1 MATVTIACPSPASGV
16 VTVTSTATKR
26 NLTGLSILLD
36 GVVLASGTTSPLTI
50 QWDTTTVSNGNHT
63 LQGKGTY
70 SQGTS
75 PVFSTLLTVSV
86 TNGPPPPPPSLF
98 PTNSVFNT
106 AIDTLP
112 VHAQS
117 AAWMTVQ
124 GSQAQNGLHPD
135 FGTTLQNGTIYN
147 GIPVNVIAGTGV
159 PLKTVT
165 ITTYASESD
174 SQGAGV
180 PIPDTVKIENDAVP
194 PNPQPPFDPNVDHHC
209 LIVDTDT
216 HKVHEFYQMKR
227 LAGNQYEA
235 GQYSTWDYQSNAL
248 RTDGWTSADAGGLP
262 ISNLLVNY
270 DEVQAAVQSGGTVP
284 HAFRFTTGFSYTGA
298 APQYLWPARHYTF
311 NGDTTRI
318 KMGARARLKASVNI
332 SGFSPTN
339 QAILRTLKKYGMF
352 MTDNGGP
359 WFISG
364 SPDSRW
370 DDTDLHNLQS
380 LVAMDNFEIVDE
392 SAWMGDPNSG
402 QAFTTPALTV
412 TINQAAG
419 QADPTSGTS
428 IAFTAVFSAAVADF
442 TSSDVVVTGTAGG
455 TKTVVVTGG
464 PTTYTVTVN
473 LSGTLSSGT
482 VIASIPAG
490 VATSGGL
497 SNNASTSTDNTVTFN
512 APPPS
517 GSLSLIDTGTGLNR
531 VVTVESGGQFRLVF
545 EAADNWGLSQW
556 YDLVFDPGAT
566 KNLTGPGCP
575 SGSPFPCTD
584 VTQAEPG
591 LFNMVFYG
599 TTPSDARLYTR
610 AAFYFWPNLPRSF
623 TILENTPSRVVVE
636 AVGHPSAG
644 SIGTLDNVTATVRY
658 WIYPDGRIYVRSQIS
673 VGTAQTASEWRN
685 GYLGLEDP
693 GHMGEIPPDT
703 VGWIRASTTQNPY
716 EYVGPSEP
724 YVFAYFVPYT
734 SGPFAN
740 YAKASVLLVPRT
752 GNPSQGKQFIHSWTN
767 FVRWGYTIENLSI
780 PAGGSIVQN
789 YLIQLG
795 AQNSSVLPNI
805 NSAAVAGPIAAA
817 YQSNPLPS

>member
-1 MATVTIACPSPASGV
+1 MATVTIACPSPASG
-16 VTVTSTATKR
+16 TVTIDATATKR
-26 NLTGLSILLD
+26 NLVNLSILLD
-36 GVVLASGTTSPLTI
+36 GGVLASSSTSPLSVP
-50 QWDTTTVSNGNHT
+50 WDTTTVLNGNHT
-63 LQGKGTY
+63 LQGKATY
-70 SQGTS
+70 SIGTS
-75 PVFSTLLTVSV
+75 PIFSTVLTISVS
-86 TNGPPPPPPSLF
+86 NAPPGPSPALF
-98 PTNSVFNT
+98 PVTSVFNT
-106 AIDTLP
+106 PIDTLP

-117 AAWMTVQ
+117 AAWMSVQ

-147 GIPVNVIAGTGV
+147 GIPVNVLAGNAI
-159 PLKTVT
+159 PKKTVT

-216 HKVHEFYQMKR
+216 HRVHEFYQMKR

-284 HAFRFTTGFSYTGA
+284 HAFRFTTGFSYTGNP
-298 APQYLWPARHYTF
+298 PQYLWPARHYTF

-402 QAFTTPALTV
+402 EAFLNPVLTV
-412 TINQAAG
+412 TVNQGSG

-428 IAFTAVFSAAVADF
+428 ILYTAIFSAPVADF
-442 TSSDVVVTGTAGG
+442 TSADVDITGTAGG
-455 TKTVVVTGG
+455 TKTVTLTGG
-464 PTTYTVTVN
+464 PSVYNITVG
-473 LSGTLSSGT
+473 LSGVLSSGT
-482 VIASIPAG
+482 VIASIAAG
-490 VATSGGL
+490 KAHDAGGIG
-497 SNNASTSTDNTVTFN
+497 NNASTSTDNVVTFN
-512 APPPS
+512 APPPA
-517 GSLSLIDTGTGLNR
+517 GSLSLTDVGTGINR
-531 VVTVESGGQFRLVF
+531 VVTIQSGGLFRLIF
-545 EAADNWGLSQW
+545 EAADNYGLSQW
-556 YDLVFDPGAT
+556 YDLVNDPAAST
-566 KNLTGPGCP
+566 NLIGPAYGVTGEI
-575 SGSPFPCTD
+575 ST
-584 VTQAEPG
+584 AEPG
-591 LFNMVFYG
+591 LFNEVFYG
-599 TTPSDARLYTR
+599 TTPDDARLAIRSAQY
-610 AAFYFWPNLPRSF
+610 YFPNAPRSL
-623 TILENTPSRVVVE
+623 TIIENTSSRIVLE
-636 AVGHPSAG
+636 TAAPPIANG
-644 SIGTLDNVTATVRY
+644 IGVLSNVTCTLRY
-658 WIYPDGRIYVRSQIS
+658 WIYPDGRIYVKSTTS
-673 VGTAQTASEWRN
+673 VVQAQSTAEWRCAVM
-685 GYLGLEDP
+685 GLQDP
-693 GHMGEIPPDT
+693 GHTGSIPPDT
-703 VGWIRASTTQNPY
+703 RGWIRASATQNPY
-716 EYVGPSEP
+716 DYVGASEP
-724 YVFAYFVPYT
+724 FVFAYWSPNTPAPYT
-734 SGPFAN
+734 NF
-740 YAKASVLLVPRT
+740 AKASVLLVART
-752 GNPSQGKQFIHSWTN
+752 GNPTQGKQFIHSWTN
-767 FVRWGYTIENLSI
+767 FKRWGYGSVILTL
-780 PAGGSIVQN
+780 PAGGSLVQN

-795 AQNSSVLPNI
+795 TQNTASLPNI
-805 NSAAVAGPIAAA
+805 NTIAVAQGIANS